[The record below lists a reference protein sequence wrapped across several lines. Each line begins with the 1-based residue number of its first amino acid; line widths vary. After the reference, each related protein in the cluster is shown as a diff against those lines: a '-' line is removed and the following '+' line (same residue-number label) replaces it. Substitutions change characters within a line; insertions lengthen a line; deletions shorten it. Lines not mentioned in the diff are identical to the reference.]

1 MAVEQPASSAAALE
15 EEAEAEQTSDD
26 EAAEGEAEEESS
38 GSDASGEA
46 GDPLDSTAKKRKKKK
61 KKKKAGGGG
70 GAAAAAQTAVDPA
83 ARKEGERRLQEA
95 VDHLSHN
102 SDDGM
107 WVRLGGCHLADGK
120 LKKICEAL
128 RSNTTCISIDLSAN
142 HFSDEGALALAAAL
156 ADGRAPDL
164 IDLDLRDNPQILQS
178 GTAALAEL
186 QQQRK
191 TLRVAL
197 GASAPPPPPQQ
208 QQGAAAGGQQ
218 SQQQQQQEGH
228 ANGGGSSLAES
239 VKANPVISKYFTVG
253 NDDAEE
259 AEQQQIQQQGQQPG
273 AAAAAAAGTEGQEQL
288 GGLSAAELARILW
301 DQLEQ
306 CLDAPRPHIPAVSEP
321 LRAIAEQ
328 VEHEMDNCAL
338 PMMANTEI
346 SELKTFSQWAIRKLR
361 LLHSVLD
368 LVPPPILTPY
378 SKTTPVPAVGT
389 HRAAVAEL
397 LAQLLRGECASIARE
412 VAASGLLRR
421 CAAVAFAH
429 PNCSAIHGAV
439 GRCLKLSLGSH
450 IGHVGLWRQLLGAPL
465 DAAAPG
471 AAVAAP
477 EVHVAEEAA
486 AIGAA
491 AKAAPSVGKRPPNV
505 GFALA
510 VAQMLHVAA
519 TGEVLGANS
528 QAAPAAAEGAATQEG
543 QGAEAGAAGGG
554 SPSGTQQQQQQQGS
568 AAADSPQAG
577 PSPPQASSSQPSP
590 AAGESAAGGGGV
602 SGQAAGGPERSDWQ
616 VQLAAQLQASPAWA
630 QFSSGPDC
638 LLRQL
643 LGEHVGDLGGP
654 RPTAQPPP
662 PPPGEGEE
670 EEAGGVSSGQVISG
684 QELLM
689 MLRGLNLGGF
699 HGGI

>member
-1 MAVEQPASSAAALE
+1 
-15 EEAEAEQTSDD
+15 
-26 EAAEGEAEEESS
+26 
-38 GSDASGEA
+38 
-46 GDPLDSTAKKRKKKK
+46 
-61 KKKKAGGGG
+61 
-70 GAAAAAQTAVDPA
+70 
-83 ARKEGERRLQEA
+83 
-95 VDHLSHN
+95 
-102 SDDGM
+102 
-107 WVRLGGCHLADGK
+107 
-120 LKKICEAL
+120 
-128 RSNTTCISIDLSAN
+128 
-142 HFSDEGALALAAAL
+142 
-156 ADGRAPDL
+156 
-164 IDLDLRDNPQILQS
+164 
-178 GTAALAEL
+178 
-186 QQQRK
+186 
-191 TLRVAL
+191 
-197 GASAPPPPPQQ
+197 
-208 QQGAAAGGQQ
+208 
-218 SQQQQQQEGH
+218 
-228 ANGGGSSLAES
+228 
-239 VKANPVISKYFTVG
+239 
-253 NDDAEE
+253 
-259 AEQQQIQQQGQQPG
+259 
-273 AAAAAAAGTEGQEQL
+273 
-288 GGLSAAELARILW
+288 
-301 DQLEQ
+301 
-306 CLDAPRPHIPAVSEP
+306 
-321 LRAIAEQ
+321 
-328 VEHEMDNCAL
+328 MDNCAVSAVLVCCTGVLYCAVLHGTAVCTLLCAASGPTRRYAAPAPAVHLPGLDLCLSLCSLLVHQPLTLQL

-361 LLHSVLD
+361 LLHRCARRQRCVDVAGDASLCAEAGTLLQCPPLDALMSMHDVYDGRQACTCTCQTLLAIVLRRSVLD

-378 SKTTPVPAVGT
+378 SKTTPVVSEAGRDEGIDGEGEAGWLAPTSAAREGQGAGAGTRRGVPVGCCQHEVEGFLCTLKLCASFLLVLESETSLTHSPPSLLPPLQPAVGT

-670 EEAGGVSSGQVISG
+670 EEAGGVSSGQVIRWVCWEPGDACLAGLCVCLLFVCSPAPVLLFACLCALSQSPLPPCLIPASFSPLPSCPSLPALSLLPCPHALLSRSG
-684 QELLM
+684 LACSTCCAAVG
-689 MLRGLNLGGF
+689 RSC
-699 HGGI
+699 